1 MNIFNSVRS
10 NMENMRGGNN
20 QRTSVLNRWNGEG
33 SSTSIPRA
41 SESDPNSNNRYSDRW
56 IESGAY
62 MRIKNLQIGYTIP
75 AQKLRSV
82 TRQFIAS
89 ARLYLGIQN
98 LATFTKYSGYDPEVT
113 RGASFQKGEFPL
125 ANGVDPGS
133 SPQPRVIQLG
143 WQITFD

>member
-1 MNIFNSVRS
+1 MKS
-10 NMENMRGGNN
+10 NTKN
-20 QRTSVLNRWNGEG
+20 
-33 SSTSIPRA
+33 
-41 SESDPNSNNRYSDRW
+41 NNRYSDRW
-56 IESGAY
+56 IERGAN

-89 ARLYLGIQN
+89 ARFYLGVQN

-125 ANGVDPGS
+125 TKEVVPGRTPHTLS
-133 SPQPRVIQLG
+133 LPAGRQL
-143 WQITFD
+143 T